1 MKFMKIF
8 LLTSIG
14 RHPKIRIKRSP
25 VMHKTI
31 DAIYE
36 NGVIKPL
43 ERLDISESKKIKI
56 TIETTE
62 SIVASTKAII
72 KADPDVVL
80 HVAVSNEYLQ
90 DL

>member
-1 MKFMKIF
+1 
-8 LLTSIG
+8 
-14 RHPKIRIKRSP
+14 
-25 VMHKTI
+25 MHKTI

-43 ERLDISESKKIKI
+43 KKLDISESQKIKI

-62 SIVASTKAII
+62 NIVASTKAII
-72 KADPDVVL
+72 KADPDVVR
-80 HVAVSNEYLQ
+80 HVAVSDEYLS